1 MPRPLPMNPIVNMKV
16 QNFNSKIN
24 FSINSLFTNII
35 PEVARKLVVV
45 ESELERAEKR
55 IDDLSFENKKLKDEI
70 RTYSNELKSFEAA
83 DEQYTERET
92 QVNWRKF

>member
-1 MPRPLPMNPIVNMKV
+1 M
-16 QNFNSKIN
+16 
-24 FSINSLFTNII
+24 
-35 PEVARKLVVV
+35 V

-92 QVNWRKF
+92 QVSFF

>member
-1 MPRPLPMNPIVNMKV
+1 MPFLNMI
-16 QNFNSKIN
+16 S
-24 FSINSLFTNII
+24 
-35 PEVARKLVVV
+35 EVARKLVVV

-92 QVNWRKF
+92 QVRIRLTAWDL

>member
-1 MPRPLPMNPIVNMKV
+1 M
-16 QNFNSKIN
+16 
-24 FSINSLFTNII
+24 
-35 PEVARKLVVV
+35 V

-92 QVNWRKF
+92 QVGYFLNFNFSQKINFLKFFLKFFSSKLNFSDGTTNRFSLGAK

>member
-1 MPRPLPMNPIVNMKV
+1 MN
-16 QNFNSKIN
+16 FLIN
-24 FSINSLFTNII
+24 NHFTYII

-92 QVNWRKF
+92 QVKWRKF

>member
-1 MPRPLPMNPIVNMKV
+1 M
-16 QNFNSKIN
+16 
-24 FSINSLFTNII
+24 
-35 PEVARKLVVV
+35 V

-92 QVNWRKF
+92 QVSFIKIIFNAKNKDLYHPLLFSCRTKVATEKPN